1 MRELKISAV
10 VGISVTV
17 LAVVTAFAFSFSSI
31 SYQKEVAK
39 LKKMNE
45 EYKITIH
52 EYKTALDGIKKM
64 LSEIRVRG

>member
-52 EYKTALDGIKKM
+52 EYKTDLDGIKKM